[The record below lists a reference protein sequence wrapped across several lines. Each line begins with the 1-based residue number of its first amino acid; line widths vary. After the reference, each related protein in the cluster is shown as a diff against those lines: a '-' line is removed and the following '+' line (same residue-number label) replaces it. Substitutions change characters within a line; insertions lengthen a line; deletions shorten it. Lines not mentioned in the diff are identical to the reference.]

1 VLVTTL
7 TKRMSEELTD
17 YLLSL
22 DIRVRYL
29 HSDIDALQRVEILR
43 GLRLGDFDVLV
54 GINLL
59 REGLDLPE
67 VSLVAVCDADKEGF
81 LRSERSL
88 IQTAGRAARHV
99 SGRVIFY
106 ADHITDSMQRAMDET
121 NRRRKLQL
129 EYNELHGIVPR
140 GIVKSLNE
148 VALATSI
155 ADARARDGADIL
167 VDPGAPSDALAA
179 AIEAEMLR
187 EAQALNFEKAASL
200 RDRLDEI
207 RLQLAA
213 ARNST
218 PGRRRERDE

>member
-1 VLVTTL
+1 
-7 TKRMSEELTD
+7 
-17 YLLSL
+17 
-22 DIRVRYL
+22 
-29 HSDIDALQRVEILR
+29 
-43 GLRLGDFDVLV
+43 
-54 GINLL
+54 
-59 REGLDLPE
+59 
-67 VSLVAVCDADKEGF
+67 VAVCDADKEGF

-106 ADHITDSMQRAMDET
+106 ADHITDSMRRAMDET

-129 EYNELHGIVPR
+129 EYNREHGIVPR
-140 GIVKSLNE
+140 GIIKSLNE

-155 ADARARDGADIL
+155 ADARVRDGADIL
-167 VDPGAPSDALAA
+167 VDPGAASDALAA

-200 RDRLDEI
+200 RDRLDEV

-218 PGRRRERDE
+218 PGRRREREE

>member
-1 VLVTTL
+1 
-7 TKRMSEELTD
+7 MSEELTD

-43 GLRLGDFDVLV
+43 GLRLGEFDVLV

-99 SGRVIFY
+99 EGRVIFY
-106 ADHITDSMQRAMDET
+106 ADQITDSMRRAMDET
-121 NRRRKLQL
+121 NRRRRLQL
-129 EYNELHGIVPR
+129 DYNQEHGIIPR
-140 GIVKSLNE
+140 GIIKSLSE
-148 VALATSI
+148 VALTTSI
-155 ADARARDGADIL
+155 ADARARDGADVL
-167 VDPGAPSDALAA
+167 FDPGAASDAIAA

-207 RLQLAA
+207 RMQLAA
-213 ARNST
+213 TRSAT
-218 PGRRRERDE
+218 PGRRKGRTPE